1 MASPEDRA
9 VDYVS
14 ATCVRILRYAALF
27 LSLFLPAL
35 YAAMAT
41 FQQQMLPTKLLL
53 AIIESKENVP
63 FPTLLEVLGL
73 LAAFE
78 LLQEAG
84 LHLPQAIG
92 TAVSIIGGLVVGTAA
107 VEANIISPAALI
119 VVAAAGICGF
129 AEPRPVRRRAALAL
143 SAHGPRRHRG
153 PVRPDRGRDS
163 AAGTPGGADEPRR
176 GVSRAVLRR
185 PGLACRAPAQA
196 FPAKIPRSRARRG
209 RPEESEVK
217 YHMKR
222 IWIWLALLAA
232 VAAFGMFP
240 AQGTDAAD
248 LLPAQLLLVEASGG
262 TLRLETDQGSVG
274 FGKTLGEAMD
284 DRQAGAKGQVFF
296 GTVEHVIAAQSAAYL
311 LPQLAASNEL
321 RPAAKLYLA
330 PVLPE
335 AAEAVEFLAAHP
347 GNLTLQRTRA
357 ALLYGRQPEVPR
369 LLTTEGGLRLAG

>member
-1 MASPEDRA
+1 
-9 VDYVS
+9 
-14 ATCVRILRYAALF
+14 
-27 LSLFLPAL
+27 
-35 YAAMAT
+35 
-41 FQQQMLPTKLLL
+41 
-53 AIIESKENVP
+53 
-63 FPTLLEVLGL
+63 
-73 LAAFE
+73 
-78 LLQEAG
+78 
-84 LHLPQAIG
+84 
-92 TAVSIIGGLVVGTAA
+92 
-107 VEANIISPAALI
+107 
-119 VVAAAGICGF
+119 
-129 AEPRPVRRRAALAL
+129 
-143 SAHGPRRHRG
+143 
-153 PVRPDRGRDS
+153 
-163 AAGTPGGADEPRR
+163 
-176 GVSRAVLRR
+176 
-185 PGLACRAPAQA
+185 
-196 FPAKIPRSRARRG
+196 
-209 RPEESEVK
+209 
-217 YHMKR
+217 MKR

-274 FGKTLGEAMD
+274 LGKTLGEAMD
-284 DRQAGAKGQVFF
+284 DLQAGAKGQVFF
-296 GTVEHVIAAQSAAYL
+296 GTVEHVVAAQSAAYL